1 MGAEK
6 VYGSSPVKRQRATK
20 TEKAARLEALF
31 EITAD
36 IEPATVRQVY
46 YQASVRGV
54 VDKTEQ
60 GYKMVV
66 SALSEM
72 RLRGRLPWVWIAD
85 NTRWQRRPTTYNS
98 VEDALEET
106 AAFYRKPLW
115 NEADVYVEIWLEKD
129 ALSGVIY
136 PITERYDV
144 PLMVARGYSSLSFLH
159 ASGEAM
165 TNVDKPCYVYYLAD
179 CDPSGQD
186 AARNTEARLREL
198 APYAEIH
205 FEMLAVLPSQIDAW
219 NLPTRPT
226 KTSDSR
232 SKGFSDTSVELD
244 AIHPDVLRNIVQE
257 AILHHMPPDEFRI
270 LKVAEESERELIKS
284 WVAALTEPDEVDEE

>member
-1 MGAEK
+1 MRTDHVLSENPHPIFSDIPTSEKSTPDDARRKVLGGAGRYVENSEIQGNSDFPTFHPRVEKVQLGRILTSGSYDDALQTQLDQSPSHHRRPVCRKILTGTTWRGCSPNRADPETLSQEETEMGADK
-6 VYGSSPVKRQRATK
+6 VYGSSSVKRQRATK
-20 TEKAARLEALF
+20 TEKAARLDALF
-31 EITAD
+31 AITAD

-106 AAFYRKPLW
+106 AAFYRKSLW

-136 PITERYDV
+136 PINRAVRRAVDGRER
-144 PLMVARGYSSLSFLH
+144 L
-159 ASGEAM
+159 
-165 TNVDKPCYVYYLAD
+165 
-179 CDPSGQD
+179 
-186 AARNTEARLREL
+186 
-198 APYAEIH
+198 
-205 FEMLAVLPSQIDAW
+205 FE
-219 NLPTRPT
+219 
-226 KTSDSR
+226 
-232 SKGFSDTSVELD
+232 F
-244 AIHPDVLRNIVQE
+244 
-257 AILHHMPPDEFRI
+257 
-270 LKVAEESERELIKS
+270 
-284 WVAALTEPDEVDEE
+284 